1 MTFLLDPVTGRSQS
15 GEKAVNL
22 SQLIGK
28 VKNGTSGLIGY
39 KEDRRNAAKAVHPLY
54 YGAYSSHGPTHDST
68 FANLTKSETELV
80 FSTYGDDVGVSYAE
94 SIKNFSLDCEYASFI
109 VDNLLDIL
117 TGQQHSKTRQYIEE
131 QKSIREEE
139 KFVCESIQE
148 KVNFESLKSL
158 EDDGIDMSC
167 LDVLQ
172 KKYNEKVDV
181 KLEKTAA
188 LIENLREV
196 QSQRLSLV
204 PSTNM
209 SELPGPGEREREL
222 AGEIQDNFVNI
233 VGSAGGG
240 GAGGGV
246 APRDLVT
253 GASLGA
259 VRRQLPDIIH

>member
-1 MTFLLDPVTGRSQS
+1 M
-15 GEKAVNL
+15 
-22 SQLIGK
+22 
-28 VKNGTSGLIGY
+28 
-39 KEDRRNAAKAVHPLY
+39 
-54 YGAYSSHGPTHDST
+54 
-68 FANLTKSETELV
+68 
-80 FSTYGDDVGVSYAE
+80 SYAE

-117 TGQQHSKTRQYIEE
+117 TGQQHSKTMKYIEE
-131 QKSIREEE
+131 QKTVREEE
-139 KFVCESIQE
+139 KYVSDSIQE

-167 LDVLQ
+167 LEVLQ

-196 QSQRLSLV
+196 QNERLSAV

-222 AGEIQDNFVNI
+222 AGQIQDNFVNI
-233 VGSAGGG
+233 VGSAGTGG
-240 GAGGGV
+240 GEGGGV

>member
-1 MTFLLDPVTGRSQS
+1 M
-15 GEKAVNL
+15 
-22 SQLIGK
+22 
-28 VKNGTSGLIGY
+28 
-39 KEDRRNAAKAVHPLY
+39 
-54 YGAYSSHGPTHDST
+54 
-68 FANLTKSETELV
+68 
-80 FSTYGDDVGVSYAE
+80 
-94 SIKNFSLDCEYASFI
+94 
-109 VDNLLDIL
+109 DNLLDIL

-139 KFVCESIQE
+139 KYVSESIQE

-233 VGSAGGG
+233 VGSTGGG
-240 GAGGGV
+240 GGGGV

>member
-1 MTFLLDPVTGRSQS
+1 MDLF
-15 GEKAVNL
+15 
-22 SQLIGK
+22 
-28 VKNGTSGLIGY
+28 VKIL
-39 KEDRRNAAKAVHPLY
+39 
-54 YGAYSSHGPTHDST
+54 
-68 FANLTKSETELV
+68 KSL
-80 FSTYGDDVGVSYAE
+80 
-94 SIKNFSLDCEYASFI
+94 NCEYASFI

-139 KFVCESIQE
+139 KYVGESIQE

-158 EDDGIDMSC
+158 EDDGIDMSY
-167 LDVLQ
+167 LEVLE

-188 LIENLREV
+188 LIDNLREV
-196 QSQRLSLV
+196 QNERLSAV

-222 AGEIQDNFVNI
+222 AGEIQGNFVDI
-233 VGSAGGG
+233 VGSRAGPG
-240 GAGGGV
+240 
-246 APRDLVT
+246 DLVT
-253 GASLGA
+253 AASLSA

>member
-1 MTFLLDPVTGRSQS
+1 MTGRSQ
-15 GEKAVNL
+15 GTEKAVNL

-28 VKNGTSGLIGY
+28 VKNGTSGLMGY

-117 TGQQHSKTRQYIEE
+117 TGQQHSKTKQYIEE
-131 QKSIREEE
+131 QKTIREEE
-139 KFVCESIQE
+139 KYVSESIQE

-158 EDDGIDMSC
+158 EEDGIDMSY
-167 LDVLQ
+167 LQ
-172 KKYNEKVDV
+172 DLEKKYNEKVDV

-188 LIENLREV
+188 LINNLREV
-196 QSQRLSLV
+196 QNERLSLV

-209 SELPGPGEREREL
+209 SELAGPGDKEREL
-222 AGEIQDNFVNI
+222 AGEIQGNLVDI
-233 VGSAGGG
+233 VGSGLGGGEVGGG
-240 GAGGGV
+240 GV
-246 APRDLVT
+246 VPRDLVT
-253 GASLGA
+253 TASLGA
-259 VRRQLPDIIH
+259 VRRQLPEII